1 RLTLH
6 AAISLYLTHTH
17 THTHTNTQYIYTDTI
32 KCMNMKTFSLIKTY
46 THTHTFTHTH
56 SHNQCFLYTGC
67 SMRLAFCRCC
77 CLYWFFVRGQVSV
90 VLYPFSP
97 SKLCSMY
104 VPVKFVCLCHI
115 NTHLS
120 NKSMYACFAF

>member
-1 RLTLH
+1 MEVCLLNCVLRDPSPVCCPLPW
-6 AAISLYLTHTH
+6 STHTH
-17 THTHTNTQYIYTDTI
+17 
-32 KCMNMKTFSLIKTY
+32 
-46 THTHTFTHTH
+46 THTH
-56 SHNQCFLYTGC
+56 SHNQCFFYTWG
-67 SMRLAFCRCC
+67 SMRLGFCRCC
-77 CLYWFFVRGQVSV
+77 CLYCFFVRGQVSV